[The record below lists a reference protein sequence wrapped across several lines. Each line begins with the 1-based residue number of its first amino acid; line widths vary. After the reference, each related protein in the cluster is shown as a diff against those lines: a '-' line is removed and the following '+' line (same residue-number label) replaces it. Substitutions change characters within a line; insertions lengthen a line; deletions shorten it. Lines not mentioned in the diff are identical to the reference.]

1 MERILIIGCSGSGK
15 STLAVALGEKLGLPV
30 VHLDQLWWKEGWRNV
45 TREEF
50 DSRLAMAMNMD
61 GWIIDG
67 NYSRTMEMRLAKCD
81 TVIYLDFNRWAC
93 LRGMCQRVF
102 GNYGKA
108 RPDMAQGCPERF
120 DPSFVKWIWDYNK
133 NNRVRNYMYL
143 AQAKHAK
150 TIVLKIGR
158 KSRHFFGIWGT
169 RCPTESNTTKID
181 SPNRQVGT
189 VEILNSYTMP
199 CAVMAS
205 ATFRKPAMLAP
216 AT

>member
-1 MERILIIGCSGSGK
+1 M
-15 STLAVALGEKLGLPV
+15 ALGEKLGLPV

-102 GNYGKA
+102 GNYGKV

-133 NNRVRNYMYL
+133 NNRVQNYMYL
-143 AQAKHAK
+143 AK
-150 TIVLKIGR
+150 TKPPSQSMRSMPPSAGR
-158 KSRHFFGIWGT
+158 RKKRSLRRATGRNWT
-169 RCPTESNTTKID
+169 
-181 SPNRQVGT
+181 
-189 VEILNSYTMP
+189 LTMP
-199 CAVMAS
+199 LS
-205 ATFRKPAMLAP
+205 GI
-216 AT
+216 

>member
-1 MERILIIGCSGSGK
+1 MEKILIIGCSGSGK

-108 RPDMAQGCPERF
+108 HPDMAQGCP
-120 DPSFVKWIWDYNK
+120 DNK

-150 TIVLKIGR
+150 TIVLKNR
-158 KSRHFFGIWGT
+158 KEVKAFLRNLGDT
-169 RCPTESNTTKID
+169 LPD
-181 SPNRQVGT
+181 
-189 VEILNSYTMP
+189 
-199 CAVMAS
+199 
-205 ATFRKPAMLAP
+205 
-216 AT
+216 